1 MISRIIPLL
10 LTLVNSQAGRKK
22 GTHFPLMEKG
32 KQDRFLAEM
41 ASLREKEGLI
51 LKQSKPGQPD
61 YILLEQKTSFPGPH
75 QAPSLIPLPLKTPL
89 FSAADFC
96 LIQDQDKDKAAGKE
110 DKQKIRIN
118 LLLILRTAHLG
129 VLRLFL
135 RQEEKILWLAC
146 LGPEAAVKKL
156 MAGGL
161 TGLEEEILALGYEK
175 VFFNFS
181 PQSLDKKI
189 STPDGPG
196 FPETELFFDL
206 YV

>member
-1 MISRIIPLL
+1 MINRIIPLL
-10 LTLVNSQAGRKK
+10 LTLINSQAGRKK
-22 GTHFPLMEKG
+22 EAQFPLTEKG

-61 YILLEQKTSFPGPH
+61 YIPLEQKTPSPGPH
-75 QAPSLIPLPLKTPL
+75 QSPSLLPLPLKTPL
-89 FSAADFC
+89 FSAADFY
-96 LIQDQDKDKAAGKE
+96 LVQDQDKNKAAGKE

-135 RQEEKILWLAC
+135 RQEEKFLWLAC
-146 LGPEAAVKKL
+146 LGHEAAVKKL
-156 MAGGL
+156 LAGGL

-189 STPDGPG
+189 NIPAGHDFPG
-196 FPETELFFDL
+196 TELIFDL